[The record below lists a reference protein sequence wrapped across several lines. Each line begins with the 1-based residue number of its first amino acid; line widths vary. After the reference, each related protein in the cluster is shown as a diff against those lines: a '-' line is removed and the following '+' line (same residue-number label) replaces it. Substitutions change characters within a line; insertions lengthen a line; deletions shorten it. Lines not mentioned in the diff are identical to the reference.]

1 MSDKINEGLKS
12 IERIKLLMGY
22 SLSKTLSENVDDILT
37 EQYVYVKNLDGT
49 YTLKNGP
56 YKGIIAP
63 KIYPNIKN
71 GNYPKSLKGIPQIPV
86 VKQQSVNTV
95 PINSS
100 YIKSYLDS
108 HPDEVWDPNVTRDMQ
123 SWDSEGNIMTTKIK
137 VGGFVPMT
145 EKNVGL
151 RGTPFGFHP
160 DEYPEY
166 LKKVEEIN
174 KYYNN
179 LSSQTNVMPTD
190 YLGSGGQFERDNK
203 TNNYSYK
210 VLELSNLKKQ
220 YYHEDFP
227 FGIRK
232 EDYISWANSKKD
244 LTKQQSDEITALRN
258 SLTYQT
264 PTTNPGS
271 DYFLNLNNQNVYNIE
286 TNGIAKILKKY
297 SSMNEYLDSLYQYDP
312 YILKE
317 INKTDLD
324 RWWDEKGWVVELG
337 VWLLVDLFSE
347 GMAASISAGR
357 QTFLLSKMFSKLSNP
372 QQAAKIIRYA
382 GSSGFPASLGIADII
397 KNETVTDDAV
407 LYFVFAVLPFAH
419 NYFKIPSAPTKEIVG
434 SIVKKMG
441 KYNLH
446 NPKELRMYIKQ
457 LTEAEKQIFRSVAKL
472 DAESIKT
479 GIASTMKDITKKQMR
494 KISKTN
500 TLSKPINKV
509 IKPSLL
515 VKGGKFVA
523 RLSADITAI
532 EISKFLADKVGLTT
546 EDNRRKELDNFFK
559 QQIELRKDPK
569 YRLLLMVNAF
579 EEMSKNPN
587 WVMSKIMSSIVDK
600 TTKELTNQITQ
611 AQLDRIEDTLNKMD
625 LINGWLIDENGEP
638 IIFDESDEPLEPKL
652 PNKPDEPRIYDE
664 PDETNK

>member
-1 MSDKINEGLKS
+1 MSDKIKEGIKS
-12 IERIKLLMGY
+12 IHRIKLLMGY

-56 YKGIIAP
+56 YNGVSAQ

-86 VKQQSVNTV
+86 VKQPSVNTV
-95 PINSS
+95 PINPQD
-100 YIKSYLDS
+100 IKSYLAS
-108 HPDEVWDPNVTRDMQ
+108 HPDEVWDPNVTRDIQ
-123 SWDSEGNIMTTKIK
+123 SWDGEGNIITTKEK

-145 EKNVGL
+145 ERNVGL

-160 DEYPEY
+160 DEYSEY
-166 LKKVEEIN
+166 LKKVKEIN
-174 KYYNN
+174 KYYDN
-179 LSSQTNVMPTD
+179 LSSQSSVMPTD
-190 YLGSGGQFERDNK
+190 YLGSGGQFEK
-203 TNNYSYK
+203 NNGTDLSSK
-210 VLELSNLKKQ
+210 KIIELSNLKKQ
-220 YYHEDFP
+220 YYHKDFP

-232 EDYISWANSKKD
+232 EDYISWANSKED
-244 LTKQQSDEITALRN
+244 LTKQQSDELIALKN
-258 SLTYQT
+258 SFKYQT
-264 PTTNPGS
+264 PTTNPSS
-271 DYFLNLNNQNVYNIE
+271 DYFLDLNNQNVYNIE
-286 TNGIAKILKKY
+286 TAGAAKILKKY

-312 YILKE
+312 YVLKE

-357 QTFLLSKMFSKLSNP
+357 QTFLLSKMFSTLSNP

-382 GSSGFPASLGIADII
+382 GSVGFPASLGIADII

-419 NYFKIPSAPTKEIVG
+419 NYFKISTAPTKEIVG
-434 SIVKKMG
+434 SIVKKMS

-457 LTEAEKQIFRSVAKL
+457 LTESEKQIFRSVAKL
-472 DAESIKT
+472 DSESIKT
-479 GIASTMKDITKKQMR
+479 GVASTMKDITKKQMR

-500 TLSKPINKV
+500 TLSKSINKA

-523 RLSADITAI
+523 GLSADIGAI

-559 QQIELRKDPK
+559 QQIELRKNPQ

-579 EEMSKNPN
+579 EEMNKNPN
-587 WVMSKIMSSIVDK
+587 WVMSKIMNPIVDK
-600 TTKELTNQITQ
+600 TVKEAANQITPT
-611 AQLDRIEDTLNKMD
+611 QLDRISDTLNKMD
-625 LINGWLIDENGEP
+625 LINGWLTDENGEP
-638 IIFDESDEPLEPKL
+638 IIFDDS
-652 PNKPDEPRIYDE
+652 N
-664 PDETNK
+664 ETNK

>member
-1 MSDKINEGLKS
+1 MSDKIKEGIKS
-12 IERIKLLMGY
+12 IHRIKLLMGY

-56 YKGIIAP
+56 YNGVSAQ

-86 VKQQSVNTV
+86 VKQPSVNTV
-95 PINSS
+95 PINPQD
-100 YIKSYLDS
+100 IKSYLAS
-108 HPDEVWDPNVTRDMQ
+108 HPDEVWDPNVTRDIQ
-123 SWDSEGNIMTTKIK
+123 SWDGEGNIITTKEK

-145 EKNVGL
+145 ERNVGL

-160 DEYPEY
+160 DEYSEY
-166 LKKVEEIN
+166 LKKVKEIN
-174 KYYNN
+174 KYYDN
-179 LSSQTNVMPTD
+179 LSSQSSVMPTD
-190 YLGSGGQFERDNK
+190 YLGSGGQFEK
-203 TNNYSYK
+203 NNGTDLSSK
-210 VLELSNLKKQ
+210 KIIELSNLKKQ
-220 YYHEDFP
+220 YYHKDFP

-232 EDYISWANSKKD
+232 EDYISWANSKED
-244 LTKQQSDEITALRN
+244 LTKQQSDELIALKN
-258 SLTYQT
+258 SFKYQT

-271 DYFLNLNNQNVYNIE
+271 DYFLDLNNQNVYNIE
-286 TNGIAKILKKY
+286 TAGAAKILKKY

-312 YILKE
+312 YVLKE

-357 QTFLLSKMFSKLSNP
+357 QTFLLSKMFSTLSNP

-382 GSSGFPASLGIADII
+382 GSVGFPASLGIADII

-419 NYFKIPSAPTKEIVG
+419 NYFKISTAPTKEIVG
-434 SIVKKMG
+434 SIVKKMS

-457 LTEAEKQIFRSVAKL
+457 LTESEKQIFRSVAKL
-472 DAESIKT
+472 DSESIKT
-479 GIASTMKDITKKQMR
+479 GVASTMKDITKKQMR

-500 TLSKPINKV
+500 TLSKSINKV

-523 RLSADITAI
+523 GLSADIGAI

-559 QQIELRKDPK
+559 QQIELRKNPQ

-579 EEMSKNPN
+579 EEMNKNPN
-587 WVMSKIMSSIVDK
+587 WVMSKIMNPIVDK
-600 TTKELTNQITQ
+600 TVKEAANQITP
-611 AQLDRIEDTLNKMD
+611 AQLDKITDTLNKMD
-625 LINGWLIDENGEP
+625 LSNGWLVYENGEP
-638 IIFDESDEPLEPKL
+638 VTFDE
-652 PNKPDEPRIYDE
+652 PN
-664 PDETNK
+664 ETNK

>member
-22 SLSKTLSENVDDILT
+22 SLHETLSENIEHILT
-37 EQYVYVKNLDGT
+37 EQSSYQ
-49 YTLKNGP
+49 
-56 YKGIIAP
+56 P
-63 KIYPNIKN
+63 KPF
-71 GNYPKSLKGIPQIPV
+71 KS
-86 VKQQSVNTV
+86 T
-95 PINSS
+95 PINQIDTAF
-100 YIKSYLDS
+100 IKSYLAS
-108 HPDEVWDPNVTRDMQ
+108 HPDKVWDPNLTRDVQ
-123 SWDSEGNIMTTKIK
+123 SWDSKGNIVTTKEK

-145 EKNVGL
+145 EQNVGL

-166 LKKVEEIN
+166 LKKVKEIN
-174 KYYNN
+174 KYYND
-179 LSSQTNVMPTD
+179 LLTQTNAMPTD
-190 YLGSGGQFERDNK
+190 YLGSGGQFER
-203 TNNYSYK
+203 NNRTDSGSRK
-210 VLELSNLKKQ
+210 MIELSNLKNQ
-220 YYHEDFP
+220 YYHKDFP
-227 FGIRK
+227 YGIRQ
-232 EDYISWANSKKD
+232 EDYINWVNSKKD
-244 LTKQQSDEITALRN
+244 LTKQQSDEVTALRN

-271 DYFLNLNNQNVYNIE
+271 DYFLSLHNQNVSNIQSA
-286 TNGIAKILKKY
+286 GIAKILKKY

-312 YILKE
+312 YVLKE

-347 GMAASISAGR
+347 GIAASISAGR
-357 QTFLLSKMFSKLSNP
+357 QTFLLSKMFSTLSNP

-382 GSSGFPASLGIADII
+382 GSVGFPASLGIADII

-419 NYFKIPSAPTKEIVG
+419 KYFKIPTAPTKEIVG
-434 SIVKKMG
+434 SIVKKMS

-500 TLSKPINKV
+500 TLSKSINKV

-515 VKGGKFVA
+515 IKGGKFVA

-532 EISKFLADKVGLTT
+532 EIGKFLADKVGLTA
-546 EDNRRKELDNFFK
+546 EDNRRKELESFFK
-559 QQIELRKDPK
+559 EQFEMRKDPK

-579 EEMSKNPN
+579 EEMNKNPN
-587 WVMSKIMSSIVDK
+587 WVMSKIMSPIADK
-600 TTKELTNQITQ
+600 TVKEVTSQITPD
-611 AQLDRIEDTLNKMD
+611 QLDSISNTMDKMD
-625 LINGWLIDENGEP
+625 LINGWLTDENGEL
-638 IIFDESDEPLEPKL
+638 IIFDKSDEI
-652 PNKPDEPRIYDE
+652 NK
-664 PDETNK
+664 

>member
-22 SLSKTLSENVDDILT
+22 SLHETLSENIEHILT
-37 EQYVYVKNLDGT
+37 EQYNYQ
-49 YTLKNGP
+49 
-56 YKGIIAP
+56 P
-63 KIYPNIKN
+63 KP
-71 GNYPKSLKGIPQIPV
+71 L
-86 VKQQSVNTV
+86 TT
-95 PINSS
+95 PINQIGGST
-100 YIKSYLDS
+100 YIKSYLAS
-108 HPDEVWDPNVTRDMQ
+108 HPDEVWDPNVTRDIQ
-123 SWDSEGNIMTTKIK
+123 SWDSRGNIVTTKKK

-174 KYYNN
+174 KYYNS
-179 LSSQTNVMPTD
+179 LSSQTNAMPTD
-190 YLGSGGQFERDNK
+190 YLGSGGQFER
-203 TNNYSYK
+203 NNRTDSGSRK
-210 VLELSNLKKQ
+210 MLELSNLKKQ
-220 YYHEDFP
+220 YYHKDFP
-227 FGIRK
+227 YGIRQ
-232 EDYISWANSKKD
+232 EDYINWANSKKD
-244 LTKQQSDEITALRN
+244 LTKQQSDELTALRN

-264 PTTNPGS
+264 PKTNPGS
-271 DYFLNLNNQNVYNIE
+271 DYFLSLHNQNVSNIQSA
-286 TNGIAKILKKY
+286 GIAKILKKY

-317 INKTDLD
+317 INKTDLE

-347 GMAASISAGR
+347 GMATSISAGR

-382 GSSGFPASLGIADII
+382 GSVGFPVSLGIADII

-419 NYFKIPSAPTKEIVG
+419 NYFKISTPPTKEIVG
-434 SIVKKMG
+434 SIVKKMS

-446 NPKELRMYIKQ
+446 NPSELRMYIKQ

-479 GIASTMKDITKKQMR
+479 GIASTMKDITKKQMK

-500 TLSKPINKV
+500 TMSKSINKV

-532 EISKFLADKVGLTT
+532 EVSKFLADKYGLTT
-546 EDNRRKELDNFFK
+546 EDNRRKELESFFK
-559 QQIELRKDPK
+559 EQFELRKDPK
-569 YRLLLMVNAF
+569 YRLFLMLNAF
-579 EEMSKNPN
+579 EEMNKNPN
-587 WVMSKIMSSIVDK
+587 WVMSKIINPIVDK
-600 TTKELTNQITQ
+600 TVKEVTNQITPD
-611 AQLDRIEDTLNKMD
+611 QLDSIDNRLNKMD
-625 LINGWLIDENGEP
+625 LIDGWLTDENGEP
-638 IIFDESDEPLEPKL
+638 IIFDESDK
-652 PNKPDEPRIYDE
+652 
-664 PDETNK
+664 TNK

>member
-1 MSDKINEGLKS
+1 MSDKIKEGIKS
-12 IERIKLLMGY
+12 IHRIKLLMGY

-56 YKGIIAP
+56 YNGVSAQ

-86 VKQQSVNTV
+86 VKQPSVNTV
-95 PINSS
+95 PINPQD
-100 YIKSYLDS
+100 IKSYLAS
-108 HPDEVWDPNVTRDMQ
+108 HPDEVWDPNVTRDIQ
-123 SWDSEGNIMTTKIK
+123 SWDGEGNIITTKEK

-145 EKNVGL
+145 ERNVGL

-160 DEYPEY
+160 DEYSEY
-166 LKKVEEIN
+166 LKKVKEIN
-174 KYYNN
+174 KYYDN
-179 LSSQTNVMPTD
+179 LSSQSSVMPTD
-190 YLGSGGQFERDNK
+190 YLGSGGQFEK
-203 TNNYSYK
+203 NNGTDLSSK
-210 VLELSNLKKQ
+210 KIIELSNLKKQ
-220 YYHEDFP
+220 YYHKDFP

-232 EDYISWANSKKD
+232 EDYISWANSKED
-244 LTKQQSDEITALRN
+244 LTKQQSDELIALKN
-258 SLTYQT
+258 SFKYQT

-271 DYFLNLNNQNVYNIE
+271 DYFLDLNNQNVYNIE
-286 TNGIAKILKKY
+286 TAGAAKILKKY

-312 YILKE
+312 YVLKE

-357 QTFLLSKMFSKLSNP
+357 QTFLLSKMFSTLSNP

-382 GSSGFPASLGIADII
+382 GSVGFPASLGIADII

-419 NYFKIPSAPTKEIVG
+419 NYFKISTAPTKEIVG
-434 SIVKKMG
+434 SIVKKMS

-457 LTEAEKQIFRSVAKL
+457 LTESEKQIFRSVAKL
-472 DAESIKT
+472 DSESIKT
-479 GIASTMKDITKKQMR
+479 GVASTMKDITKKQMR

-500 TLSKPINKV
+500 TLSKSINKA

-523 RLSADITAI
+523 GLSADIGAI

-559 QQIELRKDPK
+559 QQIELRKNPQ

-579 EEMSKNPN
+579 EEMNKNPN
-587 WVMSKIMSSIVDK
+587 WVMSKIMNPIVDK
-600 TTKELTNQITQ
+600 TVKEAANQITPT
-611 AQLDRIEDTLNKMD
+611 QLDRISDTLNKMD
-625 LINGWLIDENGEP
+625 LINGWLTDENGEP
-638 IIFDESDEPLEPKL
+638 IIFDDS
-652 PNKPDEPRIYDE
+652 N
-664 PDETNK
+664 ETNK

>member
-22 SLSKTLSENVDDILT
+22 SLHETLSENIEHILT
-37 EQYVYVKNLDGT
+37 EQLSLYPDPTIVPPNVKL
-49 YTLKNGP
+49 
-56 YKGIIAP
+56 
-63 KIYPNIKN
+63 
-71 GNYPKSLKGIPQIPV
+71 
-86 VKQQSVNTV
+86 
-95 PINSS
+95 
-100 YIKSYLDS
+100 YLAS
-108 HPDEVWDPNVTRDMQ
+108 HPDEVWDPNFTRDIQ
-123 SWDSEGNIMTTKIK
+123 SWDGQGNISTTKVK
-137 VGGFVPMT
+137 VGGVVPMT
-145 EKNVGL
+145 ERNVGL

-160 DEYPEY
+160 DEYQEY
-166 LKKVEEIN
+166 LKKVKEIN
-174 KYYNN
+174 KSYND
-179 LSSQTNVMPTD
+179 LSSLPKNGFEMMPTD
-190 YLGSGGQFERDNK
+190 YLGPGGQFQRDNRTDSGSIK
-203 TNNYSYK
+203 LLT
-210 VLELSNLKKQ
+210 LSNLKKQ

-232 EDYISWANSKKD
+232 EDYISWANNKKD
-244 LTKQQSDEITALRN
+244 LTKQQSDNLIAFNN
-258 SLTYQT
+258 SFKEGLYQT

-271 DYFLNLNNQNVYNIE
+271 DYFLNLHNQNVSNIQSA
-286 TNGIAKILKKY
+286 GIVKILKKY

-312 YILKE
+312 YVLKE

-324 RWWDEKGWVVELG
+324 IWWDEKSWVVELG
-337 VWLLVDLFSE
+337 VWLLVDLFSQ

-382 GSSGFPASLGIADII
+382 GSSGFPASLGIANII
-397 KNETVTDDAV
+397 ENNAVTDDAV

-419 NYFKIPSAPTKEIVG
+419 KYFKIPSAPTKEVVG

-457 LTEAEKQIFRSVAKL
+457 LTETEKQIFRSVAKL
-472 DAESIKT
+472 DSESIKT
-479 GIASTMKDITKKQMR
+479 GVASTMKDITKKQMR

-500 TLSKPINKV
+500 TLSNSINKV

-515 VKGGKFVA
+515 VKGGKFVV
-523 RLSADITAI
+523 RLSADIGAI
-532 EISKFLADKVGLTT
+532 EISQFLADKVGLTT
-546 EDNRRKELDNFFK
+546 EDNRRKELENFFK

-569 YRLLLMVNAF
+569 YLLLLMVNAF

-600 TTKELTNQITQ
+600 TTKELANQITP
-611 AQLDRIEDTLNKMD
+611 AQLDKISDILNKMD
-625 LINGWLIDENGEP
+625 LSSGWLVYENGEP
-638 IIFDESDEPLEPKL
+638 VTFDESDEPLEPKL

>member
-1 MSDKINEGLKS
+1 MSDKIEEGIKS

-37 EQYVYVKNLDGT
+37 EQYVYVKNIDGT

-56 YKGIIAP
+56 YNGVSAQ

-71 GNYPKSLKGIPQIPV
+71 NDYPKSLNGIPKIPI
-86 VKQQSVNTV
+86 VKKPSVNYDPTIV
-95 PINSS
+95 PPN
-100 YIKSYLDS
+100 IKLYLAS
-108 HPDEVWDPNVTRDMQ
+108 HPDEVWDPNFTRDIQ
-123 SWDSEGNIMTTKIK
+123 SWDSEGNISTTKVK
-137 VGGFVPMT
+137 VGGVVPMT
-145 EKNVGL
+145 ERNVGL

-160 DEYPEY
+160 DEYSEY
-166 LKKVEEIN
+166 LKKVKEIN
-174 KYYNN
+174 KYYND
-179 LSSQTNVMPTD
+179 LSSQSNVMPTD
-190 YLGSGGQFERDNK
+190 YLGSGGQFEK
-203 TNNYSYK
+203 NNGTDLTSK
-210 VLELSNLKKQ
+210 KRIELSNLKKQ

-232 EDYISWANSKKD
+232 EDYISWATSKKD
-244 LTKQQSDEITALRN
+244 LTKNQSDDLITLKN
-258 SLTYQT
+258 LFKYQT

-271 DYFLNLNNQNVYNIE
+271 DYFLDLNNQNVNNIQ
-286 TNGIAKILKKY
+286 TNGILKKY
-297 SSMNEYLDSLYQYDP
+297 NSMNEYLDSLYQYDP
-312 YILKE
+312 YVLKE
-317 INKTDLD
+317 INKTELD
-324 RWWDEKGWVVELG
+324 RWWEEKGWVVELG

-347 GMAASISAGR
+347 GLASSISAGR

-382 GSSGFPASLGIADII
+382 GSSGFPASLGIANIVE
-397 KNETVTDDAV
+397 NNAVTDDAV

-419 NYFKIPSAPTKEIVG
+419 KYFKIPSAPTKEVVG

-472 DAESIKT
+472 DSESIKT

-500 TLSKPINKV
+500 TLSNSINKV

-523 RLSADITAI
+523 RLSADIGAI
-532 EISKFLADKVGLTT
+532 EISQFLADKVGLTT
-546 EDNRRKELDNFFK
+546 EDNRRKELENFFK

-569 YRLLLMVNAF
+569 YLLLLMVNAF

-587 WVMSKIMSSIVDK
+587 WVMSKIMNPIVDK
-600 TTKELTNQITQ
+600 TIKETANQITPT
-611 AQLDRIEDTLNKMD
+611 QLDRISNTLNNMD
-625 LINGWLIDENGEP
+625 LINGWLVDENGEP
-638 IIFDESDEPLEPKL
+638 IIFDESDKPLEPKL

>member
-12 IERIKLLMGY
+12 IERVKLLIGY
-22 SLSKTLSENVDDILT
+22 SLHETLSENIKHILT
-37 EQYVYVKNLDGT
+37 EQSNYQ
-49 YTLKNGP
+49 
-56 YKGIIAP
+56 P
-63 KIYPNIKN
+63 KPF
-71 GNYPKSLKGIPQIPV
+71 KS
-86 VKQQSVNTV
+86 T
-95 PINSS
+95 PINQTDSAF
-100 YIKSYLDS
+100 IKSYLAS
-108 HPDEVWDPNVTRDMQ
+108 HPDEVWDPNVTRNVQ
-123 SWDSEGNIMTTKIK
+123 SWDSKGNIVTTKEK

-145 EKNVGL
+145 EQNVGL

-166 LKKVEEIN
+166 LKKVKEIN
-174 KYYNN
+174 KYYND
-179 LSSQTNVMPTD
+179 LLTQTNAMPTD
-190 YLGSGGQFERDNK
+190 YLGSGGQFER
-203 TNNYSYK
+203 NNRTDSGYRK
-210 VLELSNLKKQ
+210 MIELSNLKNQ
-220 YYHEDFP
+220 YYHKDFP
-227 FGIRK
+227 YGIRQ
-232 EDYISWANSKKD
+232 EDYINWANSKKD
-244 LTKQQSDEITALRN
+244 LTKQQSDEVTALRN

-271 DYFLNLNNQNVYNIE
+271 DYFLNLNNQNVSNIQSA
-286 TNGIAKILKKY
+286 GIAKILKKY

-312 YILKE
+312 YVLKE

-347 GMAASISAGR
+347 GIAASISAGR
-357 QTFLLSKMFSKLSNP
+357 QTFLLSKMFSTLSNP

-382 GSSGFPASLGIADII
+382 GSVGFPASLGIADII

-419 NYFKIPSAPTKEIVG
+419 NYFKIPTAPTKEIVG
-434 SIVKKMG
+434 SIVKKMS

-532 EISKFLADKVGLTT
+532 EVSKFLADKVGLTA
-546 EDNRRKELDNFFK
+546 EDNRRKELESFFK
-559 QQIELRKDPK
+559 EQFEMRKDPK

-579 EEMSKNPN
+579 EEMNKNPN
-587 WVMSKIMSSIVDK
+587 WVMSKIMSPIADK
-600 TTKELTNQITQ
+600 TVKEVTSQITPD
-611 AQLDRIEDTLNKMD
+611 QLDSISNTMDKMD
-625 LINGWLIDENGEP
+625 LINGWLTDGNGEP
-638 IIFDESDEPLEPKL
+638 IIFDKSDEI
-652 PNKPDEPRIYDE
+652 NK
-664 PDETNK
+664 

>member
-22 SLSKTLSENVDDILT
+22 SLHETLSENIEHILT
-37 EQYVYVKNLDGT
+37 EQYNYQ
-49 YTLKNGP
+49 
-56 YKGIIAP
+56 P
-63 KIYPNIKN
+63 KPF
-71 GNYPKSLKGIPQIPV
+71 
-86 VKQQSVNTV
+86 TT
-95 PINSS
+95 PINQIGGST
-100 YIKSYLDS
+100 YIKSYLAS
-108 HPDEVWDPNVTRDMQ
+108 HPDEVWDPNVTRDIQ
-123 SWDSEGNIMTTKIK
+123 SWDSRGNIVTTKKK

-166 LKKVEEIN
+166 LKKVGEIN

-190 YLGSGGQFERDNK
+190 YLGSGGQFER
-203 TNNYSYK
+203 NNRIDSGSRK
-210 VLELSNLKKQ
+210 ILELSNLKKQ
-220 YYHEDFP
+220 YYHSDFP
-227 FGIRK
+227 YGIRQ
-232 EDYISWANSKKD
+232 EDYINWANSKKD
-244 LTKQQSDEITALRN
+244 LTKQQSDELTALRN

-271 DYFLNLNNQNVYNIE
+271 DYFLNLHNQNVSNIQSA
-286 TNGIAKILKKY
+286 GIAKILKKY

-317 INKTDLD
+317 INKTDLE

-347 GMAASISAGR
+347 GMASSISAGR

-382 GSSGFPASLGIADII
+382 GSVGFPVSLGIADTI

-419 NYFKIPSAPTKEIVG
+419 KYFKIPTAPTKEIVG
-434 SIVKKMG
+434 SIVKKMS

-446 NPKELRMYIKQ
+446 NPSELRMYIKQ

-532 EISKFLADKVGLTT
+532 EVSKFLADKYGLTT
-546 EDNRRKELDNFFK
+546 EDNRRKELESFFK
-559 QQIELRKDPK
+559 EQFELRKDPK
-569 YRLLLMVNAF
+569 YRLFLMLNAF
-579 EEMSKNPN
+579 EEMNKNPN
-587 WVMSKIMSSIVDK
+587 WVMSKIINPIVDK
-600 TTKELTNQITQ
+600 TVKEVTNQITPD
-611 AQLDRIEDTLNKMD
+611 QLDSIDNRLNKMD
-625 LINGWLIDENGEP
+625 LIDGWLTDENGEP
-638 IIFDESDEPLEPKL
+638 IIFDESDK
-652 PNKPDEPRIYDE
+652 
-664 PDETNK
+664 TNK